1 MKQLIDCIT
10 EAKNPNYTLN
20 EKDEKILFVILEYF
34 Y

>member
-20 EKDEKILFVILEYF
+20 EKDEKILFVI
-34 Y
+34 